1 MSFENI
7 TIRFSKSEVDRFTH
21 TNPHLRYGQA
31 FHQYMKLEK
40 VTGSD
45 KQFCDQL
52 YNEPDEH
59 AAKKMIESRID
70 YSQ

>member
-45 KQFCDQL
+45 KQFCDRL
-52 YNEPDEH
+52 YNESDENV
-59 AAKKMIESRID
+59 AKKMIESRTD
-70 YSQ
+70 HTQ